1 MAATQTNTPQFQSVP
16 GRSGLRFYGPETRQF
31 KNLGPVFIALLGE
44 KASFSGTLNR
54 LRHFSDI
61 WKIRWGKPVMASC
74 AAYVEVSVTNTPP
87 RPSRVAPR
95 SSAQSELQALLD
107 EIPTW
112 PDAMLTHMYTRFGSS
127 RLFRLHHD
135 ADGPLTERA
144 QQLRFAALC
153 ELERRG
159 LEIPSDEVD

>member
-1 MAATQTNTPQFQSVP
+1 MAATQTNTLELQSVP
-16 GRSGLRFYGPETRQF
+16 GRSEHRFYGSETRQF
-31 KNLGPVFIALLGE
+31 KNLEPVLAALLAGRTG
-44 KASFSGTLNR
+44 FSGTLNR
-54 LRHFSDI
+54 LRHFPDV

-95 SSAQSELQALLD
+95 SSAESELQALLD

-112 PDAMLTHMYTRFGSS
+112 PDAMLAHMYTRFGSS

-135 ADGPLTERA
+135 AEGPLTERA

-159 LEIPSDEVD
+159 LEIPSDKTD